1 MLANSLQKSQQIFRH
16 DNRIPTVQEAAAR
29 ANALAARDRLA
40 QMAARMCDDTG
51 RPNDSRWWFT
61 HSYVRTTEGA
71 IEEADAGSFGDPIFI
86 FRLITYF
93 EKLYVDNVLAADEHR
108 RVEPHWQR
116 AFDIAAEADSK
127 RRMLATM
134 RNREAISHG
143 LQEVVASVTAA
154 SRAHIRFDLPRAMT
168 WVALHPLG
176 FSKNGEIGSHIADFM
191 AMAAVFE
198 QATTAANLDVARYTR
213 LPVQFMPARLQEW
226 GMRFVFRADLIH
238 ERAYA
243 WQCAEALVASGGA
256 GANPYTEPEPGHLD
270 GDVTAAERPDAFAN
284 IEPALRPTMDALHRA
299 PADSGSRDSAAMP
312 DALSTVE
319 RVRAVQG
326 LCHGYTSPGDEK
338 AIVATLAASARMGD
352 LVTVVNGVGAWE
364 LAANLHGRKKRAL
377 RSLFRTYY
385 YPVVQ
390 PSIAVALMRRAI
402 RFAHLAW
409 EETMLADLL
418 CGRSDGVALLTEL
431 GGDERSGWRRVEANL
446 GHGARSR
453 VLAANPALA

>member
-1 MLANSLQKSQQIFRH
+1 M
-16 DNRIPTVQEAAAR
+16 V
-29 ANALAARDRLA
+29 
-40 QMAARMCDDTG
+40 DDQG
-51 RPNDSRWWFT
+51 HPRDSRWWFT
-61 HSYVRTTEGA
+61 NSYVRTTEGA
-71 IEEADAGSFGDPIFI
+71 IEEADAGSFGDPVFI

-93 EKLYVDNVLAADEHR
+93 EKLYVDNVVAADEGR
-108 RVEPHWQR
+108 RVEPHWQK
-116 AFDIAAEADSK
+116 AFDVAARADGK
-127 RRMLATM
+127 RRALARM
-134 RNREAISHG
+134 RNRDTISHG

-168 WVALHPLG
+168 WVAVHPLG
-176 FSKNGEIGSHIADFM
+176 FSENGEIGTHIGDFM

-198 QATTAANLDVARYTR
+198 RATTEANLDVARYTR

-243 WQCAEALVASGGA
+243 WQCAESLVASGGA

-270 GDVTAAERPDAFAN
+270 GDVTASDRPDAFAN

-299 PADSGSRDSAAMP
+299 PEDTSSRESAAMP

-319 RVRAVQG
+319 RIRAAQG
-326 LCHGYTSPGDEK
+326 LCHGYTSPGDED
-338 AIVATLAASARMGD
+338 AIIAILATSARLGD

-377 RSLFRTYY
+377 RTLLRAYY
-385 YPVVQ
+385 YPEVQ
-390 PSIAVALMRRAI
+390 RSIAVALMRRAL

-409 EETMLADLL
+409 EEAMLADLL
-418 CGRSDGVALLTEL
+418 CGRSDGVALLAAI
-431 GGDERSGWRRVEANL
+431 GGDGRTGWRRVEANL

-453 VLAANPALA
+453 VLAANPSLA

>member
-1 MLANSLQKSQQIFRH
+1 MFSFVNKIR
-16 DNRIPTVQEAAAR
+16 PVQEATAR

-40 QMAARMCDDTG
+40 QMAARMVDDAG
-51 RPNDSRWWFT
+51 RPHDSRWWFT
-61 HSYVRTTEGA
+61 NSYVRTTEGA
-71 IEEADAGSFGDPIFI
+71 IEEADAGSFSDPIFI

-93 EKLYVDNVLAADEHR
+93 EKLYVDNVAAADEGR

-116 AFDIAAEADSK
+116 AFEIAAGADSK
-127 RRMLATM
+127 RRMLARM

-176 FSKNGEIGSHIADFM
+176 FSKDGEIASHIGDFM
-191 AMAAVFE
+191 SMAAVFE
-198 QATTAANLDVARYTR
+198 QATSAANLDVARYTR

-256 GANPYTEPEPGHLD
+256 GTNPYTEPEPGHLE
-270 GDVTAAERPDAFAN
+270 GDVTAAEEVDAFSKL
-284 IEPALRPTMDALHRA
+284 EPALRPTMGGLQRA
-299 PADSGSRDSAAMP
+299 PTDSLSRESAAEP
-312 DALSTVE
+312 DAMSTVE

-326 LCHGYTSPGDEK
+326 LCHGYTSAADEK
-338 AIVATLAASARMGD
+338 AIVAMLAASARSGD

-364 LAANLHGRKKRAL
+364 IAANLHGRKKRAL
-377 RSLFRTYY
+377 RTLLRGYY
-385 YPVVQ
+385 YPDVQ

-409 EETMLADLL
+409 EETMLADVL
-418 CGRSDGVALLTEL
+418 CSRADGAALLAEI
-431 GGDERSGWRRVEANL
+431 GGDARSGWRRVEANL
-446 GHGARSR
+446 GRGARAR
-453 VLAANPALA
+453 VLTRIPSLA

>member
-1 MLANSLQKSQQIFRH
+1 
-16 DNRIPTVQEAAAR
+16 
-29 ANALAARDRLA
+29 
-40 QMAARMCDDTG
+40 MAARMIDADG
-51 RPNDSRWWFT
+51 RPTDSRWWFT
-61 HSYVRTTEGA
+61 NSYVRTTEGA
-71 IEEADAGSFGDPIFI
+71 IAEADAGSFSDPIFI

-93 EKLYVDNVLAADEHR
+93 EKLYVDNIIAADEGR
-108 RVEPHWQR
+108 WVEPHWKH
-116 AFDIAAEADSK
+116 AFDVAARADG
-127 RRMLATM
+127 RRRALARM

-168 WVALHPLG
+168 WVALTPFG
-176 FSKNGEIGSHIADFM
+176 FSKDGQIGSHIGDFM

-198 QATTAANLDVARYTR
+198 QATSAANLDVARYTR
-213 LPVQFMPARLQEW
+213 LPVQFMPSRLQEF

-243 WQCAEALVASGGA
+243 WECAEALVASGGA
-256 GANPYTEPEPGHLD
+256 GANPYTEPEPGHLE
-270 GDVTAAERPDAFAN
+270 GDITARERPDAFAN
-284 IEPALRPTMDALHRA
+284 IAPALKPTMDSLHRA
-299 PADSGSRDSAAMP
+299 PAASSSRASAAMP
-312 DALSTVE
+312 DAMSTVE

-338 AIVATLAASARMGD
+338 AIVAMLAASARLGE

-377 RSLFRTYY
+377 RTLFCTYY
-385 YPVVQ
+385 YPDVQ

-409 EETMLADLL
+409 EETMLADIL
-418 CGRSDGVALLTEL
+418 CGRNDGMTLLAAI
-431 GGDERSGWRRVEANL
+431 GDDEHSGWQRIEMNL
-446 GHGARSR
+446 GRGARAR
-453 VLAANPALA
+453 VLAANPSLA

>member
-1 MLANSLQKSQQIFRH
+1 M
-16 DNRIPTVQEAAAR
+16 V
-29 ANALAARDRLA
+29 
-40 QMAARMCDDTG
+40 DDVG
-51 RPNDSRWWFT
+51 RPTDSRWWFT
-61 HSYVRTTEGA
+61 NSYVRTTEGA
-71 IEEADAGSFGDPIFI
+71 IEEADAGSFSDPIFI

-93 EKLYVDNVLAADEHR
+93 EKLYVDNVLAADEGR
-108 RVEPHWQR
+108 RIEPHWQR
-116 AFDIAAEADSK
+116 AFDIAAHADS
-127 RRMLATM
+127 RRRTLARM
-134 RNREAISHG
+134 RNRDAISHG

-176 FSKNGEIGSHIADFM
+176 FSKDGEISSHIGDFM

-198 QATTAANLDVARYTR
+198 QATSAANVDVAKYTR
-213 LPVQFMPARLQEW
+213 LPVQLMPSRLQEW

-256 GANPYTEPEPGHLD
+256 GTNPYTEPEPGRLD
-270 GDVTAAERPDAFAN
+270 GDVTAGDRPDAFAN
-284 IEPALRPTMDALHRA
+284 LEVALRPTMDGLHRA
-299 PADSGSRDSAAMP
+299 PADTRSRESAAEP
-312 DALSTVE
+312 DAMSTVE

-326 LCHGYTSPGDEK
+326 LCHGYTSPADEK
-338 AIVATLAASARMGD
+338 AIVAMLAASARMGD

-377 RSLFRTYY
+377 RTLLRTYY
-385 YPVVQ
+385 YPEVQ

-409 EETMLADLL
+409 EETMLADVL
-418 CGRSDGVALLTEL
+418 CHRADGAALLAQIA
-431 GGDERSGWRRVEANL
+431 GDKRSGWRRVEANL
-446 GHGARSR
+446 GHGARAR
-453 VLAANPALA
+453 VLAANPSLA

>member
-1 MLANSLQKSQQIFRH
+1 
-16 DNRIPTVQEAAAR
+16 
-29 ANALAARDRLA
+29 
-40 QMAARMCDDTG
+40 MAARMLDDEG
-51 RPNDSRWWFT
+51 HPRDSRWWFT
-61 HSYVRTTEGA
+61 NSYVRTTAGA
-71 IEEADAGSFGDPIFI
+71 IEEADAGSFGDPVFI

-93 EKLYVDNVLAADEHR
+93 EKLYVDNLLAADEGR
-108 RVEPHWQR
+108 RIEPHWQK
-116 AFDIAAEADSK
+116 AFDIAARADGK
-127 RRMLATM
+127 RRVLARM
-134 RNREAISHG
+134 RNRDAISHG

-176 FSKNGEIGSHIADFM
+176 FSKDGEISSHIGDFM

-198 QATTAANLDVARYTR
+198 QATTAANLDVARHTR
-213 LPVQFMPARLQEW
+213 LPVQVMPTRVQEW

-256 GANPYTEPEPGHLD
+256 GANPYTETQPGNLD
-270 GDVTAAERPDAFAN
+270 GDVTAGDRPDAFAN
-284 IEPALRPTMDALHRA
+284 LDPALRPTMDALHRA
-299 PADSGSRDSAAMP
+299 PDDRGSRDSAAMP
-312 DALSTVE
+312 DALSAVE

-326 LCHGYTSPGDEK
+326 LCHGYTSPADEE
-338 AIVATLAASARMGD
+338 AIIAMLAASARLGE
-352 LVTVVNGVGAWE
+352 LVIVVNGVGAWE

-377 RSLFRTYY
+377 RTLLRGYY
-385 YPVVQ
+385 YPEVQ

-418 CGRSDGVALLTEL
+418 CSRSDGTALLAAI

-453 VLAANPALA
+453 VVSANPSLA

>member
-1 MLANSLQKSQQIFRH
+1 
-16 DNRIPTVQEAAAR
+16 
-29 ANALAARDRLA
+29 
-40 QMAARMCDDTG
+40 MAARMVDDDG
-51 RPNDSRWWFT
+51 RPQDSRWWFT
-61 HSYVRTTEGA
+61 NSYVRTTEGA

-93 EKLYVDNVLAADEHR
+93 EKLYVDNVFAADEGR
-108 RVEPHWQR
+108 RVEPHWQK
-116 AFDIAAEADSK
+116 AFDVAAEADGK
-127 RRMLATM
+127 RRVLARM
-134 RNREAISHG
+134 RNRDAISHG

-176 FSKNGEIGSHIADFM
+176 FSKDGEIGSHIADFM

-198 QATTAANLDVARYTR
+198 RATTAANLDVARHTR
-213 LPVQFMPARLQEW
+213 LPVQVMPARLQEF

-256 GANPYTEPEPGHLD
+256 GANPYIEHEPGHLD
-270 GDVTAAERPDAFAN
+270 GDVTASDRPDPFAG
-284 IEPALRPTMDALHRA
+284 IDPALRPTMDALRRA
-299 PADSGSRDSAAMP
+299 PEDTGARDSAALP

-319 RVRAVQG
+319 RIRAVQG
-326 LCHGYTSPGDEK
+326 LCHGYTSPGDEE
-338 AIVATLAASARMGD
+338 AIVAVLAASARLGD

-377 RSLFRTYY
+377 RTLLRTYY
-385 YPVVQ
+385 YPEVQ

-418 CGRSDGVALLTEL
+418 CSRSDGDALLAAI

-446 GHGARSR
+446 GRGARSR